1 MREHLIT
8 DALPLYL
15 ELQWFWYWILL
26 HLTLR
31 VPWFPRHQHLQR
43 ADDHFSTMYI
53 TRLEQFERMDL
64 GLGKVRIVLCRAV
77 FHQGN
82 IRISRIL
89 SYNKWKEY
97 ISSTDQSFSN
107 TFYLDWW
114 TAIMNAKYHERIQ
127 RKWKIITVLHCHDI
141 PIFFDFLFVHWV
153 FFPQRRRI
161 WWSSEDK
168 PIAFSN

>member
-43 ADDHFSTMYI
+43 ATMYI

-89 SYNKWKEY
+89 SYNKWKTY
-97 ISSTDQSFSN
+97 ISSTDQSVSN

-141 PIFFDFLFVHWV
+141 PIFFDFFVCSLG
-153 FFPQRRRI
+153 FFSPKAKNLMIFWRQTNSI
-161 WWSSEDK
+161 
-168 PIAFSN
+168 

>member
-97 ISSTDQSFSN
+97 ISSTDRSFSN
-107 TFYLDWW
+107 TLDWW

-141 PIFFDFLFVHWV
+141 PIFFDFFVCSLV
-153 FFPQRRRI
+153 FFSPKAKNLMIFWRQTNSI
-161 WWSSEDK
+161 
-168 PIAFSN
+168 

>member
-97 ISSTDQSFSN
+97 IISTDQSFSN

-127 RKWKIITVLHCHDI
+127 RKWKINNSFTLSWYSNFLW
-141 PIFFDFLFVHWV
+141 FFRLFTGF
-153 FFPQRRRI
+153 FFPKGEESDDLLKTNQ
-161 WWSSEDK
+161 
-168 PIAFSN
+168 